1 MELQQGFVLT
11 RHWRDTP
18 AGTEVGFWLATD
30 EGPRYLRL
38 APQTSV
44 AFLPAEQRERAEALL
59 KSERGV
65 ELRPLGLC
73 DFRHRPVLG
82 LYCQQHRQLIGL
94 DKSLRQAGVDVFE
107 ADIRPPERY
116 LMERFITA
124 PVLFGGTP
132 DAEGALL
139 DGQMKP
145 APDYRPR
152 LRLVSLDIETTLHGE
167 LYSIA
172 LEGCGQRQVYML
184 GPANGDAREV
194 DFDLEYCDDRAQLLE
209 RLNQWLVEHDPDA
222 IIGWNLVQFDLRV
235 LNEHAKR
242 LKVPLRLGRGGE
254 AMGWREHGSRN
265 NHYFAEAPGRLIIDG
280 IEALRSATWS
290 FPSFSLESV
299 AQTLLGEGKAI
310 DTPYQRMDEIN
321 RMFAEDKPALARY
334 NLKDCE
340 LVTRIFEKTELL
352 TFLLERATVTGLPA
366 DRSGGSVAAFCH
378 LYIPLMHRQGFVAP
392 NQGERMPEA
401 SPGGFVMDSRPGL
414 YESVLVLDYK
424 SLYPSIIRTF
434 LIDPV
439 GLVEGL
445 RQPDDEHSVPGF
457 REARFSRTR
466 HCLPAI
472 VERVWQGRETAKRE
486 HNQPLSQ
493 ALKIIMNAFYG
504 VLGSSGCRFFDPRLA
519 SSITLRGHEIMRRT
533 RALIEAQGHQVIYGD
548 TDSTFVWLGR
558 AHGEQEA
565 AAIGRSLVQR
575 VNQWWR
581 EHLQQEYGLE
591 SALELQYETHYSRF
605 LMPTVRG
612 AEEGSKKRYAGLV
625 TRADGSEEMVFK
637 GLETVRTDWSPLAQ
651 RFQQE
656 LYLRIFNREPYQDYV
671 RDYVRRTLAG
681 ELDELLIYRKRLR
694 RRLDDYERNV
704 PPHVRAARL
713 ADDYNQSQGRPR
725 QYQNGGWIS
734 YLITVAGPEPLENRR
749 APIDYDHYVTRQL
762 QPVADAI
769 LPFVQG
775 DFSKLIDGQLDLF

>member
-18 AGTEVGFWLATD
+18 AGTEVAFWLATD
-30 EGPRYLRL
+30 DGPRYVRL
-38 APQTSV
+38 PHQPSV
-44 AFLPAEQRERAEALL
+44 AFIPAAQRERAEALL
-59 KSERGV
+59 RGERDV
-65 ELRPLGLC
+65 ELRPLALS

-82 LYCQQHRQLIGL
+82 LYCRQHRQLMKL
-94 DKSLRQAGVDVFE
+94 DKQLRQAGVDVYE

-124 PVLFGGTP
+124 PVGFGGTP
-132 DAEGALL
+132 DDNGALL
-139 DGQMKP
+139 DAQLKP

-152 LRLVSLDIETTLHGE
+152 LRLVSLDIETNMRGD

-184 GPANGDAREV
+184 GPPNGTDTPR
-194 DFDLEYCDDRAQLLE
+194 DFDLEYCDSRAELLE
-209 RLNQWLVEHDPDA
+209 RLNSWLARHDPDA
-222 IIGWNLVQFDLRV
+222 LIGWNLVQFDLRV
-235 LNEHAKR
+235 LHEHAKR
-242 LKVPLRLGRGGE
+242 LQVPLRLGRGGDE
-254 AMGWREHGSRN
+254 MGWREHGTRS
-265 NHYFAEAPGRLIIDG
+265 NHFFADAAGRLIIDG

-290 FPSFSLESV
+290 FPSFSLENV
-299 AQTLLGEGKAI
+299 AQTLLGEGKSI
-310 DTPYQRMDEIN
+310 DNPYQRMDEID

-340 LVTRIFEKTELL
+340 LVTRIFEHTELL
-352 TFLLERATVTGLPA
+352 RFLLERATVTGLPA

-378 LYIPLMHRQGFVAP
+378 LYMPLMHRQGFVAP
-392 NQGERMPEA
+392 NLGERMPEA

-414 YESVLVLDYK
+414 YDSVLVLDYK

-445 RQPDDEHSVPGF
+445 RTPDDSASVPGF
-457 REARFSRTR
+457 RGARFSRTR

-472 VERVWQGRETAKRE
+472 VARVWEGREAAKRE
-486 HNQPLSQ
+486 HNKPLSQ

-533 RALIEAQGHQVIYGD
+533 RELIEAQGYSVIYGD
-548 TDSTFVWLGR
+548 TDSTFVWLRSAHAEADAARIGR
-558 AHGEQEA
+558 A
-565 AAIGRSLVQR
+565 LVQH

-581 EHLQQEYGLE
+581 EHLQQEFGLE
-591 SALELQYETHYSRF
+591 SALELQFETHYRRF

-625 TRADGSEEMVFK
+625 QRPDGSEEIVFK

-656 LYLRIFNREPYQDYV
+656 LYLRIFNGQPYRDYV

-681 ELDELLIYRKRLR
+681 DLDDLLVYRKRLR
-694 RRLDDYERNV
+694 RRLDDYQRNV

-713 ADDYNQSQGRPR
+713 ADEHNDRLGRPR
-725 QYQNGGWIS
+725 QYQSGGWIS
-734 YLITVAGPEPLENRR
+734 YLITVAGPEPLETRR
-749 APIDYDHYVTRQL
+749 APIDYDHYVSRQL

-769 LPFVQG
+769 LPFVG
-775 DFSKLIDGQLDLF
+775 DDFERLIDGQMGLF